1 MATCSSIL
9 AWEIPRTE
17 EPGSLQSKGSHT
29 IEQPSTHAR
38 IRKTIIVQKQDNNG
52 TIILHRIN
60 AEHLVLPIFPL

>member
-9 AWEIPRTE
+9 AWKIPQTE

-29 IEQPSTHAR
+29 IEQPSMHAR
-38 IRKTIIVQKQDNNG
+38 IRKTIIQKQDNNG
-52 TIILHRIN
+52 TITEHHIN